1 MAVSATGAYN
11 NTGRVY
17 LFKFDG
23 TAWRHLENPMY
34 KGVYD
39 FQESYKAGEIVWQA
53 AQDPITEAVRGNLWM
68 NLEDST
74 SDGSTITIESQ
85 GWLKVSDISTNCS
98 LPTTLSVEDDGST
111 LEFAITGLLNDTQM
125 AELVKQ
131 GDKFGSSMAMNRDGS
146 ILVIGAPEADGQYF
160 TNYRGLWRGDVEYVE
175 GEVVRFKDP
184 TAPGDSYQYYRLG
197 DAFLGPDS
205 TYRSYNEDPSNSAN
219 WQVVGDS
226 TTQSSGKVF
235 VYART
240 AGDVYELKQMINAA
254 SISSFSDIDSG
265 LVIST
270 GDQFGFAMDMDLTG
284 NTLVVSSPKSDI
296 NYQDQGSVYVLELD
310 NATTEYRVKQRL
322 ESFETYP
329 NEYFGFGVSV
339 SPDAAKIAVGAK
351 NASNNIP
358 ITFDI
363 LQDTTFDL
371 RSTRFSTAQGF
382 TGGVYI
388 FDKKDQIFFITE
400 KLQEVFSPDEAFGS
414 SVDCV
419 GSYVAVGSPYY
430 RLPVLHDVGVV
441 AFEGPYIGNAR
452 LFKKD
457 SEQSSWNILSSQQPV
472 IDIRKIRS
480 IELYDN
486 VQNIK
491 IQDLDYV
498 DAAKGKILNSAEQEI
513 KFKTPYDPAVYT
525 IGNDRVITDPAI
537 AWYEFNVGKLW
548 WNTAAAKWIYA
559 EQGDAA
565 FRTGNWNQQVE
576 GSDIGVYEWVQS
588 VLLPNEW
595 AAVADTNEGLSV
607 GISGQ
612 PLYPNNDAYSV
623 KQTFNPITGQ
633 VQETMYFYW
642 VENKAVVPANMP
654 GRTRSAAEVAGII
667 ANPVGTG
674 TAFMALIAADKFVLY
689 NLKSVMSS
697 DTALINIKYRNDL
710 ESQRPIHSEYQLLTE
725 SVADSVPTAQL
736 ENKWIDSLVG
746 TDLQGNRIPD
756 TKLPAKQKYGL
767 SFRPRQS
774 MFVDRLTALKLAI
787 TNINNVLTTQPF
799 SDLIDFT
806 NLNTKDTVPVDILN
820 LYDVEV
826 DTEIDLQTVGT
837 VRTKQAVL
845 QANLVDGELDT
856 IDIVE
861 PGFGYRVVPTVEIV
875 GDGTGAKVSVV
886 LDNQGRIVT
895 ATVQSRGKRYR
906 TLSINVRNFSV
917 LVINDSTIDNFW
929 SIYAWDDV
937 RKVFF
942 RSQSQAY
949 DTTKY
954 WNTVDW
960 YLTGYDKDSQISLE
974 ILSVFQ
980 EQQYQI
986 SLGALIRVKEYGAG
1000 GWAIF
1005 EKINDIGATFSDRFK
1020 LVAREN
1026 GTIQFKTSLYDTT
1039 ITGIGFDNTQSF
1051 DNTTY
1056 DISNSIELRNI
1067 LQAVKN
1073 DIFRTDYAVEWNKLF
1088 FSSVRYVLSEQQYV
1102 DWVFKTSFLN
1112 ATHSVGSFE
1121 QKLNYKNDN
1130 LESYQQ
1136 YIDEVKPFR
1145 TTVREYV
1152 SRYDTPDPYQSA
1164 IADFDLSPNY
1174 SVPDGKVVPIT
1185 FERTELTQYP
1195 WKWWTDNNGY
1205 GVTDILLYNS
1215 GTTYTTV
1222 PRVIIEGN
1230 GSGATAQA
1238 YISNGRVSGI
1248 RILTAGSGYT
1258 QRPTVTL
1265 VGGNSND
1272 GTQAK
1277 ATAVLGDTKVRTFDL
1292 TVKFDRVSKTGDYQ
1306 SYTQNQT
1313 FTATGTTAVF
1323 ELGYAPTRD
1332 KTKITILK
1340 NNQLVLSSEY
1350 TLNLYYSFADSYL
1363 LLRGKIIFNIA
1374 PLSGD
1379 FIVVNYEKNIE
1390 LLSAVNRID
1399 RFYNP
1404 VSGMIGKELN
1414 QLMTGIDFGGVQIQ
1428 GTTFDVTGGWDALP
1442 WFTDNWDSVETNSDY
1457 YVVCDGSTN
1466 TVTLPY
1472 TPAVGQEINIYIKPA
1487 GETLTR
1493 RIDDPAYSDQVDSST
1508 SVNPNAEMPTFIG
1521 NGVNRVI
1528 EIGNYISTQD
1538 GDTLIFRPIE
1548 SDGSVTITDDNLLD
1562 TKLSGGTLSAIDSV
1576 YVTAKGTTAEEIAI
1590 TGGGFTEPD
1599 HVPAPE
1605 ENVPGQV
1612 MDSVSI
1618 KVFQST
1624 PTGSAALQSKIIKGN
1639 GIITN
1644 FDIGQRV
1651 IENKSVIVYVNKVK
1665 KHLGTDYVLDLLQ
1678 NTVEFNT
1685 APISD
1690 SVIEIISIGIGG
1702 IGILSSDLFVADGA
1716 TNLFLTDANYEDTA
1730 LIFVTVD
1737 GEFVDIGFKNSTGII
1752 DVPGKTLVEFG
1763 DIPPA
1768 YAVIKIISL
1777 EASPDVDS
1785 SGVAVVQVNTQTVYF
1800 EGSTRSFDL
1809 EGFTELSRGSAPNSM
1824 LVEVGGQYLRGADTI
1839 SVEYNGTNNTFILGQ
1854 DPLEVSGAILPS
1866 NIRVYVNNQLKT
1878 FITDYIYNGATKELT
1893 VSPAVLTAGDDIK
1906 IENNRRAEYSIVE
1919 SNLVIDPSVEMI
1931 TTNETDN
1938 VEINVTWFS
1947 EYASLDMISDE
1958 IVGGKVQ
1965 YQLPRAPISASYV
1978 WVYKNGIRLTQ
1989 DQDYYVSIPRNVVYL
2004 GTDST
2009 FSDQIK
2015 IVLFSSDIYR
2025 SPSAFEIHKDMLNV
2039 YHYNRF
2045 ARGEVYLTSALNYFD
2060 TTITVTDS
2068 SQLTDPIV
2076 SRNVPG
2082 VISVNGERIEYMSK
2096 IGNVLSQLRR
2106 GSQGT
2111 AIAETYAEGTVV
2123 VDVGYEEILPY
2134 NETQNRTDFVSDG
2147 SSLLIGPLDIVPVQG
2162 TRNVWYRDTIP
2173 STYGACDQLEVFAG
2187 GRRLRKDPIDIWVE
2201 DNGSYSPSAD
2211 ETLEAEFAVD
2221 GITAYIRLTEP
2232 IVAGTRIT
2240 IIKRTGRI
2248 WYDRGETT
2256 ASSGTTL
2263 LENSTAIARFIAEK
2277 TTSLPR

>member
-1 MAVSATGAYN
+1 
-11 NTGRVY
+11 
-17 LFKFDG
+17 
-23 TAWRHLENPMY
+23 
-34 KGVYD
+34 
-39 FQESYKAGEIVWQA
+39 
-53 AQDPITEAVRGNLWM
+53 
-68 NLEDST
+68 
-74 SDGSTITIESQ
+74 
-85 GWLKVSDISTNCS
+85 
-98 LPTTLSVEDDGST
+98 
-111 LEFAITGLLNDTQM
+111 
-125 AELVKQ
+125 
-131 GDKFGSSMAMNRDGS
+131 
-146 ILVIGAPEADGQYF
+146 
-160 TNYRGLWRGDVEYVE
+160 
-175 GEVVRFKDP
+175 
-184 TAPGDSYQYYRLG
+184 
-197 DAFLGPDS
+197 
-205 TYRSYNEDPSNSAN
+205 
-219 WQVVGDS
+219 
-226 TTQSSGKVF
+226 
-235 VYART
+235 
-240 AGDVYELKQMINAA
+240 
-254 SISSFSDIDSG
+254 
-265 LVIST
+265 
-270 GDQFGFAMDMDLTG
+270 
-284 NTLVVSSPKSDI
+284 
-296 NYQDQGSVYVLELD
+296 
-310 NATTEYRVKQRL
+310 
-322 ESFETYP
+322 
-329 NEYFGFGVSV
+329 
-339 SPDAAKIAVGAK
+339 
-351 NASNNIP
+351 
-358 ITFDI
+358 
-363 LQDTTFDL
+363 
-371 RSTRFSTAQGF
+371 
-382 TGGVYI
+382 
-388 FDKKDQIFFITE
+388 
-400 KLQEVFSPDEAFGS
+400 
-414 SVDCV
+414 
-419 GSYVAVGSPYY
+419 
-430 RLPVLHDVGVV
+430 
-441 AFEGPYIGNAR
+441 
-452 LFKKD
+452 
-457 SEQSSWNILSSQQPV
+457 
-472 IDIRKIRS
+472 
-480 IELYDN
+480 
-486 VQNIK
+486 
-491 IQDLDYV
+491 
-498 DAAKGKILNSAEQEI
+498 
-513 KFKTPYDPAVYT
+513 
-525 IGNDRVITDPAI
+525 
-537 AWYEFNVGKLW
+537 
-548 WNTAAAKWIYA
+548 
-559 EQGDAA
+559 
-565 FRTGNWNQQVE
+565 
-576 GSDIGVYEWVQS
+576 
-588 VLLPNEW
+588 
-595 AAVADTNEGLSV
+595 
-607 GISGQ
+607 
-612 PLYPNNDAYSV
+612 
-623 KQTFNPITGQ
+623 
-633 VQETMYFYW
+633 
-642 VENKAVVPANMP
+642 
-654 GRTRSAAEVAGII
+654 
-667 ANPVGTG
+667 
-674 TAFMALIAADKFVLY
+674 
-689 NLKSVMSS
+689 
-697 DTALINIKYRNDL
+697 
-710 ESQRPIHSEYQLLTE
+710 
-725 SVADSVPTAQL
+725 
-736 ENKWIDSLVG
+736 
-746 TDLQGNRIPD
+746 
-756 TKLPAKQKYGL
+756 
-767 SFRPRQS
+767 
-774 MFVDRLTALKLAI
+774 
-787 TNINNVLTTQPF
+787 
-799 SDLIDFT
+799 
-806 NLNTKDTVPVDILN
+806 
-820 LYDVEV
+820 
-826 DTEIDLQTVGT
+826 
-837 VRTKQAVL
+837 
-845 QANLVDGELDT
+845 
-856 IDIVE
+856 
-861 PGFGYRVVPTVEIV
+861 
-875 GDGTGAKVSVV
+875 
-886 LDNQGRIVT
+886 
-895 ATVQSRGKRYR
+895 
-906 TLSINVRNFSV
+906 
-917 LVINDSTIDNFW
+917 
-929 SIYAWDDV
+929 
-937 RKVFF
+937 
-942 RSQSQAY
+942 
-949 DTTKY
+949 
-954 WNTVDW
+954 
-960 YLTGYDKDSQISLE
+960 
-974 ILSVFQ
+974 
-980 EQQYQI
+980 
-986 SLGALIRVKEYGAG
+986 
-1000 GWAIF
+1000 
-1005 EKINDIGATFSDRFK
+1005 
-1020 LVAREN
+1020 
-1026 GTIQFKTSLYDTT
+1026 
-1039 ITGIGFDNTQSF
+1039 
-1051 DNTTY
+1051 
-1056 DISNSIELRNI
+1056 
-1067 LQAVKN
+1067 
-1073 DIFRTDYAVEWNKLF
+1073 
-1088 FSSVRYVLSEQQYV
+1088 
-1102 DWVFKTSFLN
+1102 
-1112 ATHSVGSFE
+1112 
-1121 QKLNYKNDN
+1121 
-1130 LESYQQ
+1130 
-1136 YIDEVKPFR
+1136 
-1145 TTVREYV
+1145 
-1152 SRYDTPDPYQSA
+1152 
-1164 IADFDLSPNY
+1164 
-1174 SVPDGKVVPIT
+1174 
-1185 FERTELTQYP
+1185 
-1195 WKWWTDNNGY
+1195 
-1205 GVTDILLYNS
+1205 
-1215 GTTYTTV
+1215 
-1222 PRVIIEGN
+1222 
-1230 GSGATAQA
+1230 
-1238 YISNGRVSGI
+1238 
-1248 RILTAGSGYT
+1248 
-1258 QRPTVTL
+1258 
-1265 VGGNSND
+1265 
-1272 GTQAK
+1272 
-1277 ATAVLGDTKVRTFDL
+1277 
-1292 TVKFDRVSKTGDYQ
+1292 
-1306 SYTQNQT
+1306 
-1313 FTATGTTAVF
+1313 
-1323 ELGYAPTRD
+1323 
-1332 KTKITILK
+1332 
-1340 NNQLVLSSEY
+1340 
-1350 TLNLYYSFADSYL
+1350 
-1363 LLRGKIIFNIA
+1363 
-1374 PLSGD
+1374 
-1379 FIVVNYEKNIE
+1379 
-1390 LLSAVNRID
+1390 
-1399 RFYNP
+1399 
-1404 VSGMIGKELN
+1404 MIGKELN

-2009 FSDQIK
+2009 FSDKIK